1 MFNNGDRISGKLD
14 HMAAVKRI
22 LVTGGGTILGDA
34 IAAALLAEGAE
45 VTLLVRPGAEKNLG
59 GLAQRVRWFSADVW
73 EPSSLKGRARGNQV
87 VIHTVGS
94 MKADPSRGLSY
105 QHLNFLSARN
115 VANMCVSGGVGQMV
129 LLSAPRAPWIPSDY
143 VRAKRDA
150 EAYLLRIGLKATII
164 RAPLAYV
171 RGERRSA
178 FYQLLSLMGHLPPI
192 SWLGMRR
199 VAPMPIDVLAR
210 GIARITLAP
219 KQMKTVYF
227 AGDLR
232 RHNTSREIRRGLT
245 GDKHGLLS
253 ARDAVQPIDL
263 MDEDTPFGW
272 TPPAG
277 D

>member
-1 MFNNGDRISGKLD
+1 
-14 HMAAVKRI
+14 MAAGKRV

-45 VTLLVRPGAEKNLG
+45 VTLLVRPGAENKLG
-59 GLAQRVRWFSADVW
+59 GLAQRVRWFTADVW

-94 MKADPSRGLSY
+94 MRADPSRGLSY

-129 LLSAPRAPWIPSDY
+129 LLSVPRAPWIPAEY
-143 VRAKRDA
+143 IRAKREA

-164 RAPLAYV
+164 RAPLTFI
-171 RGERRSA
+171 RGEPRSPL
-178 FYQLLSLMGHLPPI
+178 YRLLSLLGALPPI

-219 KQMKTVYF
+219 KQAKTVYY
-227 AGDLR
+227 ARDLR
-232 RHNTSREIRRGLT
+232 RHNTAREIRRGLT
-245 GDKHGLLS
+245 GEQRDLLA
-253 ARDAVQPIDL
+253 AREVVQPIAL

-272 TPPAG
+272 TPPG
-277 D
+277 S